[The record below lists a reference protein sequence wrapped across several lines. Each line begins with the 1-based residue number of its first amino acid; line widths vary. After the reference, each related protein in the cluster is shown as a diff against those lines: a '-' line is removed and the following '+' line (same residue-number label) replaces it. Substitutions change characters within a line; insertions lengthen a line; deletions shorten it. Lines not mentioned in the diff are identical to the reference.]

1 MKEIIKKDAPQYII
15 FRKNNNGKEYYDGA
29 NLYGKDSDGVL
40 RIAKAKW
47 SKEFHSAYA
56 TYDFD
61 KMNEILNGMHK
72 YGEIEKG
79 YHYFIAKIQTTT
91 AIINYIEQK

>member
-29 NLYGKDSDGVL
+29 NLYGRDNDGVL
-40 RIAKAKW
+40 RIKKTKW
-47 SKEFHSAYA
+47 SKEFHLSHAR
-56 TYDFD
+56 YDFD
-61 KMNEILNGMHK
+61 RMNDILDGMYK

-79 YHYFIAKIQTTT
+79 YDYFIAKIQTTT

>member
-61 KMNEILNGMHK
+61 KMNEILNGSDSAIRCNTKQNRYKAQHK
-72 YGEIEKG
+72 TG
-79 YHYFIAKIQTTT
+79 
-91 AIINYIEQK
+91 